1 MLRALAFGDLGGE
14 HWGAVLSPGG
24 GLDAFAVLGAG
35 RSIVPAKVEG
45 DSSPA
50 SEWWVTGEGLDLA
63 VAPGAN
69 GAAEGGAGVSGST
82 MEGGF
87 DQLVTVRGELSAN
100 GAREVELLGCRG
112 ERDQALA
119 PGDFGLLR
127 DIRAWFSP
135 REGLALLA
143 VRPRRGSTHA
153 DERLSATLFEGGQ
166 SVAVEEPRLST
177 TYGDDGLPIRAT
189 LELWLPESES
199 EEPDED
205 AEPVVNYPR
214 RAAGE
219 AAGPASAHEIG
230 SLSVQV
236 RPFKWR
242 AAGRE
247 GAGVY
252 LMARTR

>member
-14 HWGAVLSPGG
+14 NWGAVLSPGG
-24 GLDAFAVLGAG
+24 GLDSFAVLGAG
-35 RSIVPAKVEG
+35 GTVVPAQVEG
-45 DSSPA
+45 DSSPGA
-50 SEWWVTGEGLDLA
+50 EWWVTGEGLDLA
-63 VAPGAN
+63 VAPGAD
-69 GAAEGGAGVSGST
+69 GAAEGNADAAT

-87 DQLVTVRGELSAN
+87 DQLVTVRGEFSAN
-100 GAREVELLGCRG
+100 AAREVELLGCRG
-112 ERDQALA
+112 EREQELA
-119 PGDFGLLR
+119 PGDLGLLR

-166 SVAVEEPRLST
+166 PVPVEEPRLST
-177 TYGDDGLPIRAT
+177 TYGEDGLPLRAT
-189 LELWLPESES
+189 LELWLPESDPEAG
-199 EEPDED
+199 EED
-205 AEPVVNYPR
+205 AEPVVSYPR

-219 AAGPASAHEIG
+219 ATGPATAHEIG
-230 SLSVQV
+230 GLSVQV

-247 GAGVY
+247 GVGVY

>member
-1 MLRALAFGDLGGE
+1 MSSGGKLG
-14 HWGAVLSPGG
+14 S
-24 GLDAFAVLGAG
+24 FAVLGAG
-35 RSIVPAKVEG
+35 RTVVPATVEG
-45 DSSPA
+45 DSSPSA
-50 SEWWVTGEGLDLA
+50 EWWVTGEGLDLA

-69 GAAEGGAGVSGST
+69 GAAEGGADVSGSVT

-87 DQLVTVRGELSAN
+87 DQLVTVRGEFSAN

-112 ERDQALA
+112 ERDQELA

-135 REGLALLA
+135 QEGLALLA

-166 SVAVEEPRLST
+166 PVAVEEPRLST

-199 EEPDED
+199 EERTED

-230 SLSVQV
+230 GLTVQV